1 MSSLRTVRYVIGGL
15 FAWSASVF
23 FGAVLLDV
31 VYSSLLGDP
40 SGSSLQTVYREVSD
54 FLLVLGA
61 PTLLVGLLAAAI
73 WWNSAPARSLFLIS
87 LLCLSLE
94 FSMPIVLFPLLR
106 TSPDSSSFGFGP
118 YVRLVPLALASLLA
132 LAAFR
137 SLSRDPLPR
146 GD

>member
-1 MSSLRTVRYVIGGL
+1 MASSLRTVRYVIGGL

-23 FGAVLLDV
+23 FGAVFLDV

-40 SGSSLQTVYREVSD
+40 SGSPLQSVYREVSD

-73 WWNSAPARSLFLIS
+73 SWSSPPARNLFLIS

-94 FSMPIVLFPLLR
+94 FSLPIILFPLLR
-106 TSPDSSSFGFGP
+106 TSDSSTFGFAP

-137 SLSRDPLPR
+137 GLSRDPLPR
-146 GD
+146 GG